1 MLPADA
7 LQHAPCEV
15 RAHAARCAAACPFSA
30 RAESS
35 YACARVA
42 QGIIALQLSWD
53 ETLLAVHHAGG
64 VDVHHVTHFMS
75 GNTRPLRTHCA
86 GNSPHQFEWR
96 VRLRSLPQLFN
107 SALTPHNH
115 RTGGRAARAPSLR
128 SRMTAY

>member
-15 RAHAARCAAACPFSA
+15 RACAARCAAACSLGA
-30 RAESS
+30 RAELLR
-35 YACARVA
+35 CARVA

-86 GNSPHQFEWR
+86 DNSPHQFEWR
-96 VRLRSLPQLFN
+96 VRLRSSP
-107 SALTPHNH
+107 
-115 RTGGRAARAPSLR
+115 
-128 SRMTAY
+128 